1 MQTGKKRTREV
12 KAKTKTFSGCWT
24 CRARKVKCDANRP
37 ECNRCRKAELKCEG
51 YGLRLYWITDEDTVA
66 PSAIKRQAM
75 SLEGLETW
83 TFQLDEVDQ
92 QLLDI
97 EAHEDNHDDLPCFS
111 TGPFGVFPLPRKPS
125 DEPPGAGSQPQQADL
140 DSTRQHDAP
149 LFDQDDTTLE
159 ALRDIFSSET
169 LEEHPLVVRGGSPVE
184 NFPSRFDMESGL
196 LQEPIVRRLMDN
208 YVNVCAKIL
217 PPLPHPENLYSTIYV
232 PQAMAGASSLLPY
245 LDHGPTEV
253 PASNEAI
260 FYAVLATSAFH
271 LRRDKAEN
279 GLELDVLARGFR
291 AKAFESLQK
300 ALREPLEME
309 TFGAGGGGG
318 GGEAATTTT
327 RDVSSFSDVHLEAIL
342 SAMLTLTT
350 MDVMEGSMSEYW
362 IHLGGMG
369 RLARELQR
377 EEEHASPRIARL
389 ITMSTFLS
397 TLASTTSLELDEL
410 PWSSAEQHYY
420 GDTREVMVVRGY
432 DVSGRDSG
440 LEFAYGITPRL
451 ANLMHHIV
459 TLGQHISY
467 YVSRSDAFPPTLISA
482 CRRLSED
489 ISSWSIE
496 SEPVAE
502 DIIDRDPSGT
512 GTDLT
517 PQLAKHHI
525 FAFARA
531 LRVYYHT
538 RILPCRPS
546 EMHSHISEVAKHL
559 VEIEELKLRAG
570 YDHNLC
576 ATITWP
582 GFVASCEA
590 ERGPHRDVWYKW
602 WTGMLQYGIG
612 NITELWQVVQEAWE
626 LKDNNDNDNI
636 NMHGGGGGGI
646 VNEVPSWVPVLRKR
660 GQHILAV

>member
-1 MQTGKKRTREV
+1 
-12 KAKTKTFSGCWT
+12 
-24 CRARKVKCDANRP
+24 
-37 ECNRCRKAELKCEG
+37 
-51 YGLRLYWITDEDTVA
+51 
-66 PSAIKRQAM
+66 M

-97 EAHEDNHDDLPCFS
+97 DAHEDTRDNELACFS
-111 TGPFGVFPLPRKPS
+111 TGPFGVFPLPRDGS
-125 DEPPGAGSQPQQADL
+125 DQPGDRGPRPMDT
-140 DSTRQHDAP
+140 DFEDPRHRQEAALPNQDA
-149 LFDQDDTTLE
+149 TLG
-159 ALRDIFSSET
+159 ALRDMFSSGNDLGDPPT
-169 LEEHPLVVRGGSPVE
+169 PRDGSFE
-184 NFPSRFDMESGL
+184 GFPSRFDMDSDL
-196 LQEPIVRRLMDN
+196 FQEPIIRRLMDN
-208 YVNVCAKIL
+208 YVNVCAKVL

-232 PQAMAGASSLLPY
+232 PQAMAGASSLLPPSV
-245 LDHGPTEV
+245 DHGPTKV

-300 ALREPLEME
+300 ALREPSPSQYGE
-309 TFGAGGGGG
+309 GAGGGAPRG
-318 GGEAATTTT
+318 
-327 RDVSSFSDVHLEAIL
+327 DVSSFSSVHLEAIL

-369 RLARELQR
+369 PLARELLQR
-377 EEEHASPRIARL
+377 EEHHATPKIARL

-397 TLASTTSLELDEL
+397 TLASTTSLDLAEL
-410 PWSSAEQHYY
+410 PWSAAEQHYY
-420 GDTREVMVVRGY
+420 YDNDGDGDGDGDDTTEKRPY
-432 DVSGRDSG
+432 DVSCRDYYG

-451 ANLMHHIV
+451 ANLMHHVV

-482 CRRLSED
+482 CRRLSDD

-496 SEPVAE
+496 SEA
-502 DIIDRDPSGT
+502 IDDVILPPGSSPARSAGT
-512 GTDLT
+512 SSLSFTA
-517 PQLAKHHI
+517 QLAKHHI
-525 FAFARA
+525 FAFARG

-546 EMHSHISEVAKHL
+546 DMRLHIDRVAEHL

-582 GFVASCEA
+582 GFIAACEA
-590 ERGPHRDVWYKW
+590 ERGPSRDVWYRW

-612 NITELWQVVQEAWE
+612 NIAELWQVVQEAWE
-626 LKDNNDNDNI
+626 LKDV
-636 NMHGGGGGGI
+636 HG
-646 VNEVPSWVPVLRKR
+646 VNEVPAWVPVLRKR
-660 GQHILAV
+660 GQRILAV